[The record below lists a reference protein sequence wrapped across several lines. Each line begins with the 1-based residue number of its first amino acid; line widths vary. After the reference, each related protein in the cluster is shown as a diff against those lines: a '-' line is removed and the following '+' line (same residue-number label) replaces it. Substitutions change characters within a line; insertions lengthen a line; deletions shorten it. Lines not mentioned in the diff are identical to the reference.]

1 MSRILVTGA
10 SGNVGREVVRSLK
23 AKGFTVRSAGR
34 DSERAKAVHAD
45 DVERVSLDF
54 SDPGTFEAAVKD
66 CQGLFLL
73 RPPPISNVKTTLN
86 PFIDAARAHGV
97 DHVVFLSV
105 EAAATNKMVPHH
117 AVEMHLKS
125 RPGQW
130 TLLRPGFFAQNLGDA
145 YVRDIVDDDRLY
157 VPAGTGRVSFV
168 DVRDVADVAV
178 LAFSDPQQHAGKAYI
193 LTGPEAVT
201 FEEAA
206 RLLSEAVGRKIRY
219 VPASIVGYL
228 LHLRKRRLPAT
239 QIIVQIILHTLI
251 RAGKAKTV
259 DPTLRELLGH
269 APRSLRDYVH
279 DHAKIFL
286 RENPGPV

>member
-1 MSRILVTGA
+1 MCS
-10 SGNVGREVVRSLK
+10 
-23 AKGFTVRSAGR
+23 
-34 DSERAKAVHAD
+34 
-45 DVERVSLDF
+45 
-54 SDPGTFEAAVKD
+54 SD
-66 CQGLFLL
+66 L
-73 RPPPISNVKTTLN
+73 
-86 PFIDAARAHGV
+86 
-97 DHVVFLSV
+97 
-105 EAAATNKMVPHH
+105 
-117 AVEMHLKS
+117 
-125 RPGQW
+125 
-130 TLLRPGFFAQNLGDA
+130 
-145 YVRDIVDDDRLY
+145 
-157 VPAGTGRVSFV
+157 
-168 DVRDVADVAV
+168 DVADVAV